1 MKPAAQIQALIELIA
16 EDDKSYVKADSIL
29 SAYFKSRQYIGPK
42 DKRNILFMFWELT
55 RNKIRIRTVI
65 GSSYTPR
72 QLVIGYLKAIRNY
85 DNEDIEYLFDGEE
98 YSPNPMILEEK
109 LILSKD
115 FTVSLEPWQELEC
128 PEWLFEKF
136 GSNVKELEY
145 MKKAAPLDIRVNRC
159 KATVDDILDEL
170 EDEEI
175 KSVATKYSPYGIRIS
190 KKVNLDQLD
199 CYKKGKI
206 EVQDEGSQL
215 VSMLCLTE
223 EEIEKIT
230 ELRILDYCA
239 GAGNKTLAISAMM
252 SNRGEIVASD
262 INTKLLEKL
271 VPKMERAGVRNIKLA
286 KQEEIGDKQ
295 FDVVLVDVPCSDT
308 GVWRRKPDAKFK
320 LRDTELNRLKIEQHE
335 ILQKA
340 SLYVK
345 PGGRLVYVTSSL
357 LPEENEQQITNF
369 IKENKKFDL
378 MPIDLYL
385 VGGIKEERPDAHLY
399 YYNLSPSLCGTDGFF
414 GCVLK
419 KRGSERER
427 DKELLKQMLKN
438 KEKESEIQMIK
449 RIKEERDRDS
459 GRGGR

>member
-1 MKPAAQIQALIELIA
+1 MKPAAQIQAVIELIT
-16 EDDKSYVKADSIL
+16 EDDKSYTPADSL
-29 SAYFKSRQYIGPK
+29 LNAYFRSRRYIGSK
-42 DKRNILFMFWELT
+42 DRRNISYMFWELT
-55 RNKIRIRTVI
+55 RNKIKLRTVI

-72 QLVIGYLKAIRNY
+72 QLVIGYLKAIRGY
-85 DNEDIEYLFDGEE
+85 DNADIEYLFNGEE
-98 YSPNPMILEEK
+98 YSPKEMILEEK
-109 LILSKD
+109 IILSKD
-115 FTVSLEPWQELEC
+115 FDVELEPWQELEC

-136 GSNVKELEY
+136 GANVKELEY
-145 MKKAAPLDIRVNRC
+145 MKKPAPLDIRVNRF

-175 KSVATKYSPYGIRIS
+175 KAVPTKYSPYGIRIS
-190 KKVNLDQLD
+190 KRVNLDQLD
-199 CYKKGKI
+199 CYKKGEI

-223 EEIEKIT
+223 EEIEKIA
-230 ELRILDYCA
+230 ELRVLDYCA
-239 GAGNKTLAISAMM
+239 GAGGKTLAISSMM

-262 INTKLLEKL
+262 INPKRLERL
-271 VPKMERAGVRNIKLA
+271 VPRMKRAGVRNVKLA
-286 KQEEIGDKQ
+286 KQDEIGDKQ
-295 FDVVLVDVPCSDT
+295 FDIVLVDAPCSGT
-308 GVWRRKPDAKFK
+308 GVWRRNPDSKFK
-320 LRDTELNRLKIEQHE
+320 LRDTELNRIKIEQAE

-345 PGGRLVYVTSSL
+345 PGGRLVYVTCSL
-357 LPEENEQQITNF
+357 LPEENEQQINKF
-369 IKENKKFDL
+369 IKSSKRFDL

-427 DKELLKQMLKN
+427 DKLLLQQMLKN
-438 KEKESEIQMIK
+438 KEKEAEIKLQ
-449 RIKEERDRDS
+449 RLKEERERDS
-459 GRGGR
+459 GRSR